1 MPPLSKQYCIISYT
15 NIAGSYYNTLLI
27 QLLCVNDTS
36 CSRVTAVY
44 LCTFCNF
51 IIDTSLYVSNVFNI
65 FASALQNTRSMPHQG
80 EILQEAIK
88 NSGISITRIVEELG
102 ITRPT
107 IYRKFKDETVDYN
120 FVRKIGDIINHD
132 FSNDFT
138 PLQQSFLPFVSSIVK
153 PIVTN
158 GVTSNVTPRV
168 TQVQNP
174 DSDPAKQLLALQVKY
189 IALLE
194 AYNELLLKVYGPK

>member
-1 MPPLSKQYCIISYT
+1 
-15 NIAGSYYNTLLI
+15 
-27 QLLCVNDTS
+27 
-36 CSRVTAVY
+36 
-44 LCTFCNF
+44 
-51 IIDTSLYVSNVFNI
+51 
-65 FASALQNTRSMPHQG
+65 MPHQG

-107 IYRKFKDETVDYN
+107 IYRKFKEETIDYN
-120 FVRKIGDIINHD
+120 IVKRIGEIINHD

-138 PLQQSFLPFVSSIVK
+138 VSQQSSLSFVTPTVRSA
-153 PIVTN
+153 VTN
-158 GVTSNVTPRV
+158 SVTARVTP
-168 TQVQNP
+168 VQNT
-174 DSDPAKQLLALQVKY
+174 DNDPSKQLLALQAKY